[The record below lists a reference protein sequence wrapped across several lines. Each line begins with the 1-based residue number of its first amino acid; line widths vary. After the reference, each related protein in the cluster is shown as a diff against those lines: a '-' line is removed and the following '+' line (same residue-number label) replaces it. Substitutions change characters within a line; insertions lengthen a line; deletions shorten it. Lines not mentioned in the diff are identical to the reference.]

1 MSANEFA
8 DDALVI
14 GQALWSMF
22 LLFGGYL
29 ALAYA
34 DYPNPEHGA
43 QAEAPTESGAACANK
58 HPAGAKNRPWRYFHI
73 GADLE

>member
-8 DDALVI
+8 DDVWVI
-14 GQALWSMF
+14 GQALWLMF

-29 ALAYA
+29 ALACA
-34 DYPNPEHGA
+34 DCPNPEHSA

-58 HPAGAKNRPWRYFHI
+58 HPPAPETGHGAI
-73 GADLE
+73 ST